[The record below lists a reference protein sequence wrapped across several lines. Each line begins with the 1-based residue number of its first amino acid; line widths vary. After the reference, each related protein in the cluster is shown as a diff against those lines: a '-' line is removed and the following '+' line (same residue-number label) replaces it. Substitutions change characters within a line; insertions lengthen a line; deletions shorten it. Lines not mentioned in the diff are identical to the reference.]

1 MATTLSERPPYDIFR
16 HDRPGWIPEWVGD
29 DWDPHPYAY
38 QTREELM
45 PAGHAHGLYIQMLA
59 EMLKPLL
66 ERLGMRLFIDVFIF
80 YRDWEGRKQRIAPD
94 ALFAPGIEQARDE
107 SLHKYDLD
115 QEPVPLCAIEVI
127 SPASREADL
136 QGKRLFYAGL
146 GIQEYLVLDV
156 EDEQERLLPQIGVS
170 LWRME
175 QGIQLPV
182 TPDNQGFLLLES
194 IGVRLR
200 ADGRKLI
207 AFVATTGEPLLTST
221 ELVAALE
228 FAEQARL
235 RAEQARL
242 RAEQAR
248 LQAEQHAAAESA
260 ARQLAEDELAQL
272 REELARLRRTL
283 DNQQ

>member
-1 MATTLSERPPYDIFR
+1 MATTLPERPPYDIFR
-16 HDRPGWIPEWVGD
+16 RDRPGWIPEWVGD
-29 DWDPHPYAY
+29 DWDQHPYAY
-38 QTREELM
+38 QTDEELM

-94 ALFAPGIEQARDE
+94 ALLAPGVEQSLDE

-115 QEPVPLCAIEVI
+115 QEPAPLCAIELI
-127 SPASREADL
+127 SPGSREADS
-136 QGKRLFYAGL
+136 QRKRLFYAGL
-146 GIQEYLVLDV
+146 GIQEYLLLDV

-175 QGIQLPV
+175 NGIQLPV
-182 TPDNQGFLLLES
+182 TPDDEGFLMLES

-200 ADGRKLI
+200 ADGRKL
-207 AFVATTGEPLLTST
+207 VAHVAASGEPLLTSS

-228 FAEQARL
+228 TAEQAR
-235 RAEQARL
+235 R
-242 RAEQAR
+242 
-248 LQAEQHAAAESA
+248 QAEQRAAAESA
-260 ARQLAEDELAQL
+260 ARQQAENELAQL
-272 REELARLRRTL
+272 REELARLRRTI
-283 DNQQ
+283 DEGQ

>member
-1 MATTLSERPPYDIFR
+1 MATTLPERPTYDIFR

-38 QTREELM
+38 QNDEELM

-94 ALFAPGIEQARDE
+94 ALLAPRVEQAPDE

-127 SPASREADL
+127 SPGSREADS
-136 QGKRLFYAGL
+136 QGKRLFYAGV
-146 GIQEYLVLDV
+146 GIQEYLLLDV
-156 EDEQERLLPQIGVS
+156 EDDQERLLPQIGVS

-175 QGIQLPV
+175 NGVQLPV
-182 TPDNQGFLLLES
+182 APDDQGFLMLES

-200 ADGRKLI
+200 ADGRKL
-207 AFVATTGEPLLTST
+207 VAHVAASGEPLLTSP

-228 FAEQARL
+228 TAEQARRL
-235 RAEQARL
+235 AEQARRL
-242 RAEQAR
+242 AEQR
-248 LQAEQHAAAESA
+248 AAAEAA
-260 ARQLAEDELAQL
+260 ARQQAEDELVQL
-272 REELARLRRTL
+272 REELTRLRQII
-283 DNQQ
+283 DDQQ

>member
-1 MATTLSERPPYDIFR
+1 MAMATTLPERPAHDIFR
-16 HDRPGWIPEWVGD
+16 KDRPGWIPEWVGD
-29 DWDPHPYAY
+29 EWDPHPYAY

-94 ALFAPGIEQARDE
+94 ALLAPGGQQTFDD

-127 SPASREADL
+127 SPGSREADL
-136 QGKRLFYAGL
+136 HGKRLFYAGL

-156 EDEQERLLPQIGVS
+156 EDGQERLLPQIGVS

-175 QGIQLPV
+175 HGIQLPV
-182 TPDNQGFLLLES
+182 TPDDQGFLLLES

-200 ADGRKLI
+200 ADGRKL
-207 AFVATTGEPLLTST
+207 VAHVAASGEPLLTSP

-228 FAEQARL
+228 AAEQAR
-235 RAEQARL
+235 E
-242 RAEQAR
+242 
-248 LQAEQHAAAESA
+248 QAEQRATAEAA
-260 ARQLAEDELAQL
+260 ARQQAEEELAQL
-272 REELARLRRTL
+272 RAELERLRGAST
-283 DNQQ
+283 DQH

>member
-1 MATTLSERPPYDIFR
+1 MATTLPERPTYDIFR
-16 HDRPGWIPEWVGD
+16 KDRPGWIPEWVGD

-38 QTREELM
+38 QTDEELM

-94 ALFAPGIEQARDE
+94 ALLAPGGEQTPAE

-115 QEPVPLCAIEVI
+115 QEPMPLCAIEVI
-127 SPASREADL
+127 SPSSRAADL
-136 QGKRLFYAGL
+136 QGKRLFYGSL

-156 EDEQERLLPQIGVS
+156 EDDQERLLPQIGVS
-170 LWRME
+170 LWRM
-175 QGIQLPV
+175 QHGIQLPV
-182 TPDNQGFLLLES
+182 TPDHEGFLLLES

-200 ADGRKLI
+200 ADGRKL
-207 AFVATTGEPLLTST
+207 VAHVAATGEPLLTLS
-221 ELVAALE
+221 ELVIALE
-228 FAEQARL
+228 AAEQAR
-235 RAEQARL
+235 Q
-242 RAEQAR
+242 
-248 LQAEQHAAAESA
+248 QAEQRAAAESV
-260 ARQLAEDELAQL
+260 ARQQAEDELAQL
-272 REELARLRRTL
+272 RAELARLRKTS